1 MTFAIKTDLPQ
12 KTQDEITRIQAI
24 ASAQRT
30 TTEAALLT
38 SLAPYL
44 TNEIIERDA
53 DDLITKA
60 AGNTVPTGETGF
72 KKGATFIKKDAV
84 AGGLYQN
91 TGDETSAT
99 WVLVAD
105 TDTDNNLLTDETP
118 VNAVAAS
125 KVLTVG
131 GTPSDLDTVTA
142 GGKTYRFRSAIG
154 AGVAAAGVLTAAAN
168 ADNADTVQVEGKTYT
183 FKTAL
188 TEVEA
193 AGVLTATGNFVDAE
207 DITIGAKTYKFT
219 VNLSSPAVVN
229 EVKIGA
235 TASDSLDNLIAAI
248 NGDAGEGTT
257 YSTGTVASTEVT
269 AAAGAGDTVDITAIE
284 KGVAGNSI
292 ATTVDAASCSFGA
305 VTLENGA
312 DAVANEI
319 LIAGSASASLDNLI
333 AAMMGTAGEGTAYS
347 TGTVPLASTSAAAGA
362 GDTVDI
368 TALAVGTA
376 GNAITSVGTGQMSF
390 AAATLEGGVDAAVAN
405 DVLIGI
411 NAEAAID
418 NLVLAITAGAGAGTN
433 YATGTTENANVT
445 AVKASASTMTCTAK
459 VKGTSGN
466 SITIAKSG
474 TNLTWASGA
483 TALSGGVDGTVASEG
498 QMYKDSSYLYVAVS
512 ANTVA
517 DTNWRRV
524 DLGSAY

>member
-12 KTQDEITRIQAI
+12 KTQDEIDRIQAI

-44 TNEIIERDA
+44 TNEIIDRDA
-53 DDLITKA
+53 DNLIIRA

-72 KKGATFIKKDAV
+72 KKGAIFIDKDAV

-99 WVLVAD
+99 WVAIAD

-125 KVLTVG
+125 KLLTVSN
-131 GTPSDLDTVTA
+131 TPSDLDTVTA
-142 GGKTYRFRSAIG
+142 GGKVYRFRSAIG
-154 AGVAAAGVLTAAAN
+154 AGVAATGVLTAAAN
-168 ADNADTVQVEGKTYT
+168 ADNTDTVQVEGKTYT
-183 FKTAL
+183 FKTNL
-188 TEVEA
+188 TEA
-193 AGVLTATGNFVDAE
+193 KATNILTATANPQDGARV
-207 DITIGAKTYKFT
+207 TIGATAYTFRDT
-219 VNLSSPAVVN
+219 LVSAFD
-229 EVKIGA
+229 VKIGA
-235 TASDSLDNLIAAI
+235 AATNSLDNLIAAV
-248 NGDAGEGTT
+248 NLAAGEGTT
-257 YSTGTVASTEVT
+257 YGTGTTVHPTVT
-269 AAAGAGDTVDITAIE
+269 AAAGAGDTIDFVAKTI
-284 KGVAGNSI
+284 GVAGN
-292 ATTVDAASCSFGA
+292 AVTTVEFSPGLAWTTETMEGG
-305 VTLENGA
+305 V

-347 TGTVPLASTSAAAGA
+347 TGTVVLASTSAAAGA

-368 TALAVGTA
+368 AALAVGTA

-390 AAATLEGGVDAAVAN
+390 ASATLTGGVAAAVAN
-405 DVLIGI
+405 DVLIGV

-459 VKGTSGN
+459 TKGTAGN
-466 SITIAKSG
+466 AIVIAESG
-474 TNLTWASGA
+474 TNIAWASGA
-483 TALSGGVDGTVASEG
+483 VLLSGGVDGTVASEG
-498 QMYKDSSYLYVAVS
+498 QMYKDSTYLYVAVA

-517 DTNWRRV
+517 DANWRRV
-524 DLGSAY
+524 SLGSAY

>member
-1 MTFAIKTDLPQ
+1 MTFVTKTDLPQ
-12 KTQDEITRIQAI
+12 KTQDEIDRIQAI

-30 TTEAALLT
+30 TSEAALLT

-44 TNEIIERDA
+44 TNEIISRDSE
-53 DDLITKA
+53 DLILKA
-60 AGNTVPTGETGF
+60 AGNTVPTGATGF
-72 KKGATFIKKDAV
+72 KKGATFIDKDAV

-99 WVLVAD
+99 WVAIAD
-105 TDTDNNLLTDETP
+105 TDTDNNLLSDETP
-118 VNAVAAS
+118 VNAVAAA

-142 GGKTYRFRSAIG
+142 GGKTYRFRTAIG
-154 AGVAAAGVLTAAAN
+154 AGTAASGVLTAAAN
-168 ADNADTVQVEGKTYT
+168 ADNTDTVQVEGKTYT

-188 TEVEA
+188 TEA
-193 AGVLTATGNFVDAE
+193 KATNILTATANPQDGARV
-207 DITIGAKTYKFT
+207 TIGATAYTFRDT
-219 VNLSSPAVVN
+219 LVSSYD
-229 EVKIGA
+229 VKIGA
-235 TASDSLDNLIAAI
+235 AATNSLDNLVAAI
-248 NGDAGEGTT
+248 TAGAGAGTT
-257 YSTGTVASTEVT
+257 YGTGTVAHPSVT
-269 AAAGAGDTVDITAIE
+269 AAAGAGDTIDVTALAI
-284 KGVAGNSI
+284 GVAGN
-292 ATTVDAASCSFGA
+292 AVTTVEFSPGLAWTTATMEGG
-305 VTLENGA
+305 V
-312 DAVANEI
+312 DAVVNEI

-333 AAMMGTAGEGTAYS
+333 AAMMGTAGEGTNYS
-347 TGTVPLASTSAAAGA
+347 TGTVVLASTSAAAGA

-390 AAATLEGGVDAAVAN
+390 AAATLEGGVAAAVAN
-405 DVLIGI
+405 DVLIGA

-433 YATGTTENANVT
+433 YATGTTVNANVT

-459 VKGTSGN
+459 VKGTVGN
-466 SITIAKSG
+466 AISIAESG

-498 QMYKDSSYLYVAVS
+498 QIYKDSSYLYVAIA

-517 DTNWRRV
+517 DTNWRRI

>member
-1 MTFAIKTDLPQ
+1 MTFVTKTDLPQ
-12 KTQDEITRIQAI
+12 KTQDEIDRIQAI

-38 SLAPYL
+38 SLSPYL
-44 TNEIIERDA
+44 TNEILERDSE
-53 DDLITKA
+53 DLIVKA
-60 AGNTVPTGETGF
+60 AGNTVPTGATGF
-72 KKGATFIKKDAV
+72 KKGATFIDKDAV

-99 WVLVAD
+99 WVAIA
-105 TDTDNNLLTDETP
+105 DTDNNLLSDETP

-125 KVLTVG
+125 KVLTVAN
-131 GTPSDLDTVTA
+131 TPADGNTVTA
-142 GGKTYRFRSAIG
+142 GGKTYRFRTAIG

-168 ADNADTVQVEGKTYT
+168 ADNNNTVQVEGKTYT

-188 TEVEA
+188 TEA
-193 AGVLTATGNFVDAE
+193 KATGTLTATANPQDGARV
-207 DITIGAKTYKFT
+207 TINST
-219 VNLSSPAVVN
+219 VYTFRDTLVSAFD
-229 EVKIGA
+229 VKIGVD
-235 TASDSLDNLIAAI
+235 ASTTLDNLIAAI
-248 NGDAGEGTT
+248 NAAAGAGTT
-257 YSTGTVASTEVT
+257 YGTGTTIHPTVT
-269 AAAGAGDTVDITAIE
+269 AAAGAGDTMVVTA
-284 KGVAGNSI
+284 KTVGVAGN
-292 ATTVDAASCSFGA
+292 ALTTVEFSPGLAWGA
-305 VTLENGA
+305 GTMSGGV

-347 TGTVPLASTSAAAGA
+347 TGTVVLASTSAAAGA

-390 AAATLEGGVDAAVAN
+390 AAATLAGGVDAAVAN
-405 DVLIGI
+405 DVLIGV

-433 YATGTTENANVT
+433 YATGTTVNANVT

-459 VKGTSGN
+459 VKGTVGNAISISESGDDL
-466 SITIAKSG
+466 S
-474 TNLTWASGA
+474 WASGA

-498 QMYKDSSYLYVAVS
+498 QIYKDSSYLYVAIS
-512 ANTVA
+512 ANTIA
-517 DTNWRRV
+517 DANWRRI